1 MQRERNESKYM
12 VILSMKFNEIQL
24 KMYSNW
30 KKEKLKEEDR
40 NEVVDYQNKI
50 LKNQWY
56 PDKKGVRAI
65 FRNSKWIS
73 NLVLTLKKAKIKD
86 QTN

>member
-50 LKNQWY
+50 LKNQ
-56 PDKKGVRAI
+56 
-65 FRNSKWIS
+65 
-73 NLVLTLKKAKIKD
+73 
-86 QTN
+86 